1 MAENNQY
8 ATSKVSSKDFTSG
21 WTVALILAGMGF
33 SLPILFLGSEIA
45 LGIGLKDALIA
56 YGISTLVL
64 TILCLVTTIIGTRS
78 RLSTY
83 MILRF
88 SFGEQG
94 AKIINFII
102 GLSLLGWF
110 SVALELL
117 AQAIQETGTE
127 ILGITFPLWIIIS
140 VASAFI
146 TITTIY
152 GIKSIERLANI
163 AVPILSIFLFYAAYV
178 ALYQSAGYPDVWA
191 YQPTERS
198 MSLFDATSVLI
209 GSSVLVPVLM
219 ADFSR
224 FIYNDKQSFIAVL
237 GIVIGTPLVL
247 VISAVMAIKSGEADI
262 IQIMK
267 SLGLVLPAFILLF
280 VSTWVTNATNL
291 YSTVLT
297 FSTIQTNWNFK
308 LMSLITGLLGTILAL
323 FQFSEYLFAFLD
335 ILGVFAPSISAIYII
350 DFFWVRK
357 QQYDLSEVDSWN
369 KKGIISW
376 TIASVIAL
384 LTYFEIFQLTHA
396 HFIDSFLI
404 AGILYA
410 LLNRGASLGTRKK

>member
-8 ATSKVSSKDFTSG
+8 ATSKVTSEDFTSG

-56 YGISTLVL
+56 YGVSTLVL

-127 ILGITFPLWIIIS
+127 ILGITFPLWIIVC
-140 VASAFI
+140 VASVFI
-146 TITTIY
+146 TVTTIY
-152 GIKSIERLANI
+152 GIRSIERLANI
-163 AVPILSIFLFYAAYV
+163 AVPILSVFLFYAVYV
-178 ALYQSAGYPDVWA
+178 ALYQSAGYPDIWA
-191 YQPTERS
+191 YQPLERN

-224 FIYNDKQSFIAVL
+224 FIYNDKQSYIAVL

-247 VISAVMAIKSGEADI
+247 FISAVMAIKSGQADI

-308 LMSLITGLLGTILAL
+308 LMSLITGLLGTLLAL

-350 DFFWVRK
+350 DFFWVRNQK
-357 QQYDLSEVDSWN
+357 YDLSEINSWN
-369 KKGIISW
+369 TKGIISW
-376 TIASVIAL
+376 AIASVIAL

-410 LLNRGASLGTRKK
+410 FLNKDVFVKRYR